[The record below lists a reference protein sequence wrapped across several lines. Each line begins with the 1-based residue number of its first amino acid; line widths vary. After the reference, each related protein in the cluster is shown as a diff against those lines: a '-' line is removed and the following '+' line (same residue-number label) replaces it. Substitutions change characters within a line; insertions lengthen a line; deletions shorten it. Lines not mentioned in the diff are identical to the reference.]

1 MHLKILIIQSLGE
14 FYALKKLIEKSVS
27 MYDDDY
33 DRIGETNYWGII
45 AWNDL
50 WGRSTWAWVHKLLI
64 FWEDREGI

>member
-33 DRIGETNYWGII
+33 DRIGETNY
-45 AWNDL
+45 
-50 WGRSTWAWVHKLLI
+50 
-64 FWEDREGI
+64 

>member
-1 MHLKILIIQSLGE
+1 
-14 FYALKKLIEKSVS
+14 